1 MVPTT
6 KSALETRPE
15 KSEHPELQANALQP
29 LNCCGG
35 DSLRNNKP
43 SYGRLEFEP
52 KFTFLLSGIFKGFSI
67 QMKEGRN
74 KALFPSA
81 KLSMCTSGTSKV
93 YLQTIVN
100 STALCEVQ
108 DQTSRLHSAP
118 KHT

>member
-1 MVPTT
+1 MAPTT
-6 KSALETRPE
+6 KSALVTRPE
-15 KSEHPELQANALQP
+15 KSEHFELQANALQP

-43 SYGRLEFEP
+43 SYGLEFEP

-81 KLSMCTSGTSKV
+81 KLSICTSGTSKI
-93 YLQTIVN
+93 YMQTIVN